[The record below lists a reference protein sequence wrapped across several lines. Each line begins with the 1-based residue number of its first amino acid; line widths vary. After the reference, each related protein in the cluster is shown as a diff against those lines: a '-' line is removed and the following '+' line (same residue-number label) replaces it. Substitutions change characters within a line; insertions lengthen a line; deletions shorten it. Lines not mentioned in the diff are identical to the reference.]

1 MSLVQIQLVPL
12 LYETLESAMIQGF
25 FYILVNP
32 WLHKLKDRD
41 KLSQKNQKISDTDFD
56 IGMNPF
62 IRFVLRGL
70 QGTIYF
76 HDPVKDENLFVSKKV
91 LDQCG
96 YTNQEIL
103 ALDLGIRSIIHN
115 DDLPGVYEMNEQV
128 LKLKDGDFAEATY
141 RAKKK
146 EGGWAWYR
154 SEEYVYKR
162 DTEGNPTVI
171 FGVAQDVTLLKEKE
185 AQLQKLSDQNAFLL
199 EIAQLMTVGQG
210 DMKVT
215 LQTLT
220 KRLADQ
226 FQVVCSIFFHDEH
239 DNSIQPGAIYYHDSE
254 LVDLLTELFSK
265 TTVKVGEGMVG
276 KVIQDGKEFVI
287 SETDDDLRR
296 RTAAVDPRLESVGLA
311 YLPIKGLSKIV
322 GAISLVQLVEFKPF
336 TKQDWEGIAQV
347 VRNVSLYVE
356 HSIITNERKVELDRL
371 AKAESDL
378 VAKERAEM
386 TAMIKGQEIERKRVA
401 ADMHD
406 GVGQIL
412 SAISIQL
419 SQLLVKKQNVEKED
433 LSSLADKVQYGI
445 VEVRNV
451 SHALKPD
458 VLENFGLVPAIVEVC
473 NNLST
478 EIGPSISFNHI
489 DVERRFEEDI
499 EINVY
504 RIVQELVNN
513 CIKHAKAK
521 DVFVTLIKDEDKLVL
536 TVEDDGEGMAD
547 LDHTGIGLNNV
558 KLRADIING
567 EMNIDSAVGKGSLIN
582 IEVPI

>member
-1 MSLVQIQLVPL
+1 M
-12 LYETLESAMIQGF
+12 
-25 FYILVNP
+25 
-32 WLHKLKDRD
+32 HKLKDRD
-41 KLSQKNQKISDTDFD
+41 KLSQKKQKISDTDFD

-76 HDPVKDENLFVSKKV
+76 HDPVKDGNLFVSKKV

-96 YTNQEIL
+96 YTKQEIL
-103 ALDLGIRSIIHN
+103 ALDSGVRSIIHN

-254 LVDLLTELFSK
+254 LVDLLAELFSK

-276 KVIQDGKEFVI
+276 KVIKDGKELVI

-322 GAISLVQLVEFKPF
+322 GVISLVQLVGFKPF
-336 TKQDWEGIAQV
+336 TKEDWERIAQV
-347 VRNVSLYVE
+347 IRNVSLYVE

-371 AKAESDL
+371 AKAESAL
-378 VAKERAEM
+378 VAKERAEI

-458 VLENFGLVPAIVEVC
+458 VLENFGLVPALVEVC
-473 NNLST
+473 NNLSA
-478 EIGPSISFNHI
+478 EIGPSISFTHI

-504 RIVQELVNN
+504 RIAQELVNN

>member
-1 MSLVQIQLVPL
+1 M
-12 LYETLESAMIQGF
+12 
-25 FYILVNP
+25 
-32 WLHKLKDRD
+32 
-41 KLSQKNQKISDTDFD
+41 SQKKQKISDTDFD

-76 HDPVKDENLFVSKKV
+76 HDPVKDGNLFVSKKV

-419 SQLLVKKQNVEKED
+419 SLLLVKKQNVEKED